1 MKNKRKGFTLI
12 ELLVTIAIM
21 AFVVIISFTII
32 KSAIDRSKTESNN
45 VTISSIAKSALT
57 YTEEFKTQDKYW
69 FIDSNNTNIEY
80 ACTTVGMLINKGIL
94 NDSAIGATLEDK
106 IVDKDTSVL
115 VKRDKTTKVYTD
127 EILFNQEVCGEDASI
142 EVNFDLFG
150 N

>member
-69 FIDSNNTNIEY
+69 FIDSNNTNI
-80 ACTTVGMLINKGIL
+80 
-94 NDSAIGATLEDK
+94 
-106 IVDKDTSVL
+106 
-115 VKRDKTTKVYTD
+115 
-127 EILFNQEVCGEDASI
+127 
-142 EVNFDLFG
+142 
-150 N
+150 